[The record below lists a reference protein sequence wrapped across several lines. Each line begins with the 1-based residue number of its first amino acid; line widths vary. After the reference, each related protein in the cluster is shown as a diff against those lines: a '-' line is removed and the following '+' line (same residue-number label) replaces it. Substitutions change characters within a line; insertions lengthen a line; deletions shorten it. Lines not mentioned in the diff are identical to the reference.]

1 MNLSTLLREA
11 WATTWANKVPSAL
24 VCLIVAAMCAMTIST
39 VGRTA
44 AAEAQVAERIN
55 SAGAREL
62 VLTDKRGADL
72 ISPSIIDAAARLSV
86 TDRAVGLQS
95 PIDVNNAVI
104 GTGATPIPA
113 WPIIGDIATVA
124 QLQTGRMPG
133 PGEALVSTT
142 ALKKL
147 GLQHPVGAI
156 SLAKATLPVD
166 YAIVGSFTPRE
177 PFSDL
182 GQGVIFTASKGS
194 SATHLHLVLKD
205 AGHAATAQRT
215 TLGLFGELADPEAI
229 GIRSPIQLAQ
239 LHDEVLGDLG
249 SFGRALLYGA
259 LGIGA
264 LLVGI
269 VVFADILVRRKDLG
283 RRRAL
288 GATRSSIVW
297 LMILRTLMP
306 ASIGGV
312 IGLIGGM
319 LIAQRAGS
327 LPPLDFCL
335 GIVVL
340 GLLAAGLST
349 LAPAIYAAHSDPVK
363 VLRTP

>member
-1 MNLSTLLREA
+1 MNLLMLLREA
-11 WATTWANKVPSAL
+11 LATAWANKVPSAL
-24 VCLIVAAMCAMTIST
+24 VCLIVAAMCTMTIST

-62 VLTDKRGADL
+62 VLTDKRAAEL
-72 ISPSIIDAAARLSV
+72 IGPSIIDMASRLSV
-86 TDRAVGLQS
+86 TDRAVGIQS
-95 PIDVNNAVI
+95 PVDVNNAVI
-104 GTGATPIPA
+104 GAGAAPVPA
-113 WPIIGDIATVA
+113 WPVVGDILSVA
-124 QLQTGRMPG
+124 ELKTGRMPG

-142 ALKKL
+142 ALKKM
-147 GLQHPVGAI
+147 GLQQPVGAA
-156 SLAKATLPVD
+156 SLANAALPVD

-177 PFSDL
+177 PFTDL
-182 GQGVIFTASKGS
+182 AQGLILKAPAGAT
-194 SATHLHLVLKD
+194 ATHLHIVLKD
-205 AGHAATAQRT
+205 AGQAATAQRAA
-215 TLGLFGELADPEAI
+215 LGLFGELPDPEAI
-229 GIRSPIQLAQ
+229 GVRSPIQLAQ
-239 LHDEVLGDLG
+239 LHAEVVGDLG
-249 SFGRALLYGA
+249 SFGRSLLYGA

-264 LLVGI
+264 LLVGV

-297 LMILRTLMP
+297 LMVLRTLIP
-306 ASIGGV
+306 ALLGGA
-312 IGLIGGM
+312 IGLAGGM
-319 LIAQRAGS
+319 VIAQQAGS

-340 GLLAAGLST
+340 ALLAAGIST
-349 LAPAIYAAHSDPVK
+349 LAPATYAAHSDPVK